1 MLFLVYNNVR
11 RGATYSHTCDSDANG
26 PDLGCVVCRRAGM
39 CSQITLTG
47 LRLVNCRTVG
57 DVRVLENSPAVEC
70 GTTGQVFATAIGVA
84 LLLVFTVAT
93 PVNVVL
99 VYRK

>member
-1 MLFLVYNNVR
+1 
-11 RGATYSHTCDSDANG
+11 
-26 PDLGCVVCRRAGM
+26 M